1 MLPSSRWIGPL
12 LAGLFL
18 CPPAWPQIVLPRGT
32 SLRHPFEL
40 IDVGTLHPTG
50 TSRNGGLNHRG
61 EVTGTATAPNGM
73 SEHAFLFSGGAL
85 TDLGTVGGLY
95 SWGNAV
101 DDSGSVVGYSAAG
114 PVELHAY
121 RWVAGSMVD
130 EHVGSEGFSRANDV
144 TPQGAVVGVH
154 SGFFDGGIQT
164 TYRGYFAFGATLLVI
179 PSFGGT
185 ESQALA
191 VNARGQ
197 ATGFARTDQGQLRAF
212 LWDYSGAMTDL
223 GDLGDGMAQ
232 GSDINLHGDV
242 VGFSRV
248 LGGDTHAFLHDGT
261 SMIDLGTLGGP
272 TSRANGLNDFGT
284 IVGAAEDATGQQRAV
299 IWSQGRLRDLNDL
312 IEPGSGWLLTGAGDV
327 NALDEI
333 SGTGKFDGQQR
344 AYLLRPRDGAP
355 RSSGVT
361 PAVAGGPATLFVTG
375 FEPGALAELYS
386 SLSQGSSTV
395 SGCPL
400 DLSTPKLEGTAAIGP
415 DGRGEFLVS
424 LPASASGLTVYTQV
438 LDPASCRATPVVAQL
453 LY

>member
-1 MLPSSRWIGPL
+1 MKLCQRSAGRF
-12 LAGLFL
+12 LAGLSL
-18 CPPAWPQIVLPRGT
+18 CTPALPQLGAPRGP

-61 EVTGTATAPNGM
+61 EVTGTASAPNGM

-85 TDLGTVGGLY
+85 TDLGTLGGQY

-101 DDSGSVVGYSAAG
+101 SDSGTVVGYSAAG
-114 PVELHAY
+114 PIDLHAY
-121 RWVAGSMVD
+121 RWVGGTMTD

-154 SGFFDGGIQT
+154 NGFFDGGFQT
-164 TYRGYFAFGATLLVI
+164 TYRGYFAYGATFLVI

-197 ATGFARTDQGQLRAF
+197 ATGFARTDQGKLRAF
-212 LWDYSGAMTDL
+212 LWDYGGVMTDL

-232 GSDINLHGDV
+232 GSGINLHGHV
-242 VGFSRV
+242 VGYSRV
-248 LGGDTHAFLHDGT
+248 PGGDTHAFLHDGVA
-261 SMIDLGTLGGP
+261 MVDLGTLGGAA
-272 TSRANGLNDFGT
+272 SRANGLNDFGV
-284 IVGAAEDATGQQRAV
+284 IVGAADDATGQQRAF
-299 IWSQGRLRDLNDL
+299 IWSEGRMRDLNDL
-312 IEPGSGWLLTGAGDV
+312 IEPGNGWLLTGAGDV

-333 SGTGKFDGQQR
+333 SGTGQLNGQQR

-361 PAVAGGPATLFVTG
+361 PALAGGSATLFVTG
-375 FEPGALAELYS
+375 FEPGALVELYS
-386 SLSQGSSTV
+386 SLSQGSSTMN
-395 SGCPL
+395 GCQLEL
-400 DLSTPKLEGTAAIGP
+400 DAPKLEGTALIGP
-415 DGRGEFLVS
+415 EGRAELVVS
-424 LPASASGLTVYTQV
+424 IPASAAGLTVYTQV
-438 LDPASCRATPVVAQL
+438 LDPTSCRSTPVVMQL